1 MTEIT
6 PVDVVTEAPQVGAAG
21 EDFWHSLIDEKA
33 AGAFLNLTDR
43 TLQEKRQKGGGPRFI
58 RLSSRCIRY
67 RRIDLK
73 QWADEHVRAS
83 TSDPGPEG
91 PD

>member
-6 PVDVVTEAPQVGAAG
+6 PVVAVATAPQVGGAG
-21 EDFWHSLIDEKA
+21 DDFWHSLIDEKDA
-33 AGAFLNLTDR
+33 AAFLNLTNR
-43 TLQEKRQKGGGPRFI
+43 TLQEWRQKGVGPRHL

-73 QWADEHVRAS
+73 QWADKHVRAS
-83 TSDPGPEG
+83 TADPGPNG
-91 PD
+91 TD